1 GGGRDLV
8 VALARLRRLA
18 VFDVT
23 APRAVK
29 FIDLGE
35 TGPFLIAA
43 GADKLVVAYP
53 DAKVLERYSLT
64 TLKKEAGGPLP
75 VDGKVFAVAMGS
87 ASHGP
92 LLAVGEWPPLNG
104 GTVFV
109 DMRRLGKLPVGL
121 KGTNAAF
128 TGANTVALASA
139 DGRV

>member
-1 GGGRDLV
+1 
-8 VALARLRRLA
+8 
-18 VFDVT
+18 
-23 APRAVK
+23 
-29 FIDLGE
+29 
-35 TGPFLIAA
+35 
-43 GADKLVVAYP
+43 
-53 DAKVLERYSLT
+53 
-64 TLKKEAGGPLP
+64 AGGPLP

-139 DGRV
+139 DGRVFAVDSANFFSRGFHSITLDEGTATVHTNPDRPAYSCPGPDGRFVFTSNGLY